1 MNLLRRSVAAALL
14 APMLVLAI
22 SAFGFIGQRCRMT
35 GMVSLDECCGGA
47 SDEQPP
53 AQSSV
58 GEPGCCERVV
68 VANVKPTAAPQAAHD
83 DDPRLDRLAL
93 PPTPAAGDPA
103 EAPRAL
109 AAAEPPRLSRPP
121 LHLLKRSLLI

>member
-1 MNLLRRSVAAALL
+1 MNLLRRCVASILL

-47 SDEQPP
+47 SDDQPP
-53 AQSSV
+53 AQSSI

-68 VANVKPTAAPQAAHD
+68 VANVKPTAAPPAATD
-83 DDPRLDRLAL
+83 DDLRLDGLTL
-93 PPTPAAGDPA
+93 PQTTAGGAAA
-103 EAPRAL
+103 EAPRAI
-109 AAAEPPRLSRPP
+109 AAAAPPHLSRPP